1 LSISTF
7 GTKALTGSKTVLRKL
22 EALPFFFAM
31 LVAIVLEGA
40 VVYWM
45 FGHQLR
51 VTPGGSLNVVGD
63 WTGLAL
69 PQGWL
74 LGAVL
79 MLIYRIFT
87 MFIPPTGWTDGE
99 WLHNRRAFVRLWCL
113 AIALLAMQSLLFFIG
128 NVAAS

>member
-1 LSISTF
+1 
-7 GTKALTGSKTVLRKL
+7 VLRKL

>member
-1 LSISTF
+1 M
-7 GTKALTGSKTVLRKL
+7 LRKL

-40 VVYWM
+40 VVYRM
-45 FGHQLR
+45 FGHQGVR
-51 VTPGGSLNVVGD
+51 VSPGGSLNVVGD

-74 LGAVL
+74 LGAVP

-87 MFIPPTGWTDGE
+87 MFLPPAGWTDGE

-113 AIALLAMQSLLFFIG
+113 AIALLTMQSLLFFIG
-128 NVAAS
+128 NAAAS